1 MTREMKR
8 KATVLQVSY
17 SEVFER
23 RAEKN
28 DVGTVTVAG
37 DRPDV
42 ETGETTR
49 IETGK
54 RRNPKKEEE
63 RQRQEKGEQRR
74 QRQRQRAERMMD
86 RIH

>member
-17 SEVFER
+17 SKFLR
-23 RAEKN
+23 DARKN

-37 DRPDV
+37 DRLTWKPKKPTV
-42 ETGETTR
+42 

-54 RRNPKKEEE
+54 RRNPKKKKNANDKK
-63 RQRQEKGEQRR
+63 KGEQRR
-74 QRQRQRAERMMD
+74 QRQRQRRAEAMMD